1 MKNYYWLP
9 FKDEGWHSD
18 TVARMSR
25 SDAILPF
32 LDGTAATRT
41 RGGNSRPAGQWSDIG
56 TGDQLF
62 IGGHGHK
69 YSTEKVTWVL
79 GTGNV
84 SWTASQLASAIKLKI
99 ANGGQR
105 KIDFHI
111 LACFGANNMTPLA
124 KSFGS
129 KLAKELKARGFRGS
143 LTAYKG
149 ATGMMAARGHQTGT
163 SRLTAL
169 PQFAFGDG
177 ASTTGNPTKDAG
189 VKWQLHP

>member
-9 FKDEGWHSD
+9 FLDEAWHSD
-18 TVARMSR
+18 TVARMTHR
-25 SDAILPF
+25 DAILPF
-32 LDGTAATRT
+32 ADGTAATRT
-41 RGGNSRPAGQWSDIG
+41 RGGNSKPAGRWSDIG
-56 TGDQLF
+56 SGDQVL

-69 YSTEKVTWVL
+69 YSTEKVTWV
-79 GTGNV
+79 TANRNI
-84 SWTASQLASAIKLKI
+84 SWTASQLASAIKLNL
-99 ANGGQR
+99 ANCGQR

-129 KLAKELKARGFRGS
+129 KLAKELKVRGLRGT

-149 ATGMMAARGHQTGT
+149 AIGMMAARGHQTGT
-163 SRLTAL
+163 SRITAM
-169 PQFAFGDG
+169 PYFAFGDG